1 MGSEMC
7 IRDRAIRTISEDDL
21 NGLSDDQLMRQIDT
35 MRRLAKKRD
44 SDFTRKVQVELC
56 YLQREMNWR
65 LRRRETHR
73 DFLKN
78 LKRNQYQRYN

>member
-1 MGSEMC
+1 M
-7 IRDRAIRTISEDDL
+7 AIRTISEDDL

>member
-1 MGSEMC
+1 M
-7 IRDRAIRTISEDDL
+7 AIRTISEDDL

-56 YLQREMNWR
+56 YLQREINWR

>member
-1 MGSEMC
+1 M
-7 IRDRAIRTISEDDL
+7 AIRTISEDDL

-65 LRRRETHR
+65 LKRRETHR
-73 DFLKN
+73 DYLKN
-78 LKRNQYQRYN
+78 MKRNHYQRHN